1 MAQAVLKKVRLGD
14 LLVQA
19 GEITAEQLSIAL
31 SEQKRSG
38 HKLGVTLVELGFTT
52 EQRILDTLANQ
63 LGLQLIDLRHYRYAP
78 EVVNKLPEHI
88 ARRNRVILLEDDPV
102 QPLVGMVDPTDL
114 FAYDEVCRVLGRQ
127 AKVVLVREADLL
139 AVFDN
144 AYRRTEEIVQLAR
157 DLGQELSAGDTDID
171 RLLRAEDVAD
181 APVVKLLQS
190 LFEDAVATRA
200 SDIHIEPD
208 EAVLRI
214 RMRVDGVLQEQ
225 VMPEKRIASAVV
237 SRLKLVADLDISE
250 RRLPQDGRFNI
261 SVRNKNFDVRISTM
275 PTQHG
280 ESVVMRLLDHNAARF
295 DLARLGMPPTILE
308 RFRRQLRHPHG
319 MILVTGPT
327 GSGKTTTLY
336 AALRELNSPERKII
350 TAEDPVEYRLERI
363 NQVQVHPKIGLT
375 FANILRTA
383 LRQDPDVILVGEMRD
398 TETVEMGLRASITGH
413 LVLSTL
419 HTNDAISTA
428 DRLLDMGAE
437 GFLVAAALRA
447 IIAQRLVRRV
457 CDNCAQDYAPAPH
470 EIIWLQGLG
479 MDLAAMHLRKGR
491 GCPQCNNTG
500 YRERIGVYEYLE
512 PNASMLAALRQGD
525 VQGFADA
532 ARQSA
537 HYHTL
542 LESCLDYAARGLT
555 TIEEVMRV
563 IGEVDE
569 A

>member
-1 MAQAVLKKVRLGD
+1 
-14 LLVQA
+14 
-19 GEITAEQLSIAL
+19 
-31 SEQKRSG
+31 
-38 HKLGVTLVELGFTT
+38 
-52 EQRILDTLANQ
+52 
-63 LGLQLIDLRHYRYAP
+63 
-78 EVVNKLPEHI
+78 VNKLPEHI

-127 AKVVLVREADLL
+127 AKVVVVREADLL

>member
-157 DLGQELSAGDTDID
+157 DLGQELSAGDTNVD

-479 MDLAAMHLRKGR
+479 IDLAAMHLRKGR

>member
-1 MAQAVLKKVRLGD
+1 MAQGVLKKVRLGD

-19 GEITAEQLSIAL
+19 GEITAEQLAIAL
-31 SEQKRSG
+31 SEQKRG
-38 HKLGVTLVELGFTT
+38 GRKLGATLIDLGFTT
-52 EQRILDTLANQ
+52 EERILETLARQ

-78 EVVNKLPEHI
+78 EVIAKLPEHL
-88 ARRNRVILLEDDPV
+88 ARRNRVVLLDNDPD
-102 QPLVGMVDPTDL
+102 QPLIGMADPTDL
-114 FAYDEVCRVLGRQ
+114 FAYDEVARQLGRQ
-127 AKVVLVREADLL
+127 PDVAVVREADLL

-144 AYRRTEEIVQLAR
+144 AYRKTDEIASLAR
-157 DLGQELSAGDTDID
+157 DLGQELSQGDTDVD

-190 LFEDAVATRA
+190 VFEDAAASRA
-200 SDIHIEPD
+200 SDIHIEPG
-208 EAVLRI
+208 ENTLRI

-225 VMPEKRIASAVV
+225 VMPEKRIAPAVV
-237 SRLKLVADLDISE
+237 SRLKLVSGLDISE

-261 SVRNKNFDVRISTM
+261 NVRNKSFDVRLSTM
-275 PTQHG
+275 PTQYG
-280 ESVVMRLLDHNAARF
+280 ESVVMRLLDHNVERF
-295 DLARLGMPPTILE
+295 DLAKLGMPPAILE

-398 TETVEMGLRASITGH
+398 QETVEIGLRAAITGH

-419 HTNDAISTA
+419 HTNDAVSTA

-437 GFLVAAALRA
+437 GFLAAAALRA
-447 IIAQRLVRRV
+447 VIAQRLVRRV
-457 CDNCAQDYAPAPH
+457 CESCAHDYTPDAQ
-470 EIIWLQGLG
+470 ETIWLQGVG
-479 MDLAAMHLRKGR
+479 RDLAGMRLRKGR

-500 YRERIGVYEYLE
+500 YRGRIGVYEYLE
-512 PNASMLAALRQGD
+512 PSAAMLAALRQED
-525 VQGFADA
+525 VNAFAEA
-532 ARQSA
+532 ARHSP

-542 LESCLDYAARGLT
+542 LENGLDYAAQGQT
-555 TIEEVMRV
+555 TVEEVMRV
-563 IGEVDE
+563 VGEVEDI
-569 A
+569 